1 MATYE
6 LIQSY
11 SVGSGG
17 AANIDFAS
25 IPATYT
31 DLLLKVSLRNTGT
44 NLWTKLSFNG
54 SNTNW
59 TMRYIQGDGASDVS
73 GNDPG
78 NTYSIMNTG
87 SSQTASTFASA
98 EIYIPN
104 YAGSN
109 NKSVSIDHIT
119 ENNATT
125 AYANLTAMLWSSS
138 SAINQITLTPGAN
151 NFAQH
156 STAYLYGIKNS

>member
-31 DLLLKVSLRNTGT
+31 DLVLKVSLRNTGT
-44 NLWTKLSFNG
+44 NLWSKLSFNG

-59 TMRYIQGDGASDVS
+59 TMRYIQGNGASAVS
-73 GNDPG
+73 GNDPA
-78 NTYSIMNTG
+78 NDYSVMNTG